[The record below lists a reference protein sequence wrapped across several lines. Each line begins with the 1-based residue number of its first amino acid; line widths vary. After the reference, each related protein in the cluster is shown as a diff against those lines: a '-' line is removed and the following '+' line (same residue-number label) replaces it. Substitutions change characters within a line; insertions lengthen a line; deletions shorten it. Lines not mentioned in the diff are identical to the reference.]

1 MQTAPAQLSRG
12 YPRFYST
19 YCPLANRYA
28 CYTVLAPDHCRGIL
42 LQKGPQ
48 ARVATYLLLTT
59 LEGVAELEARPSLQ
73 PATEAD
79 FEAILAEAAIVWEPP
94 QALQPLDG
102 DTF

>member
-1 MQTAPAQLSRG
+1 MQTAPAHLSRG
-12 YPRFYST
+12 YPRYYST
-19 YCPLANRYA
+19 YCPLAHRYA

-59 LEGVAELEARPSLQ
+59 LESVAELEARPSLQ
-73 PATEAD
+73 PASEAD
-79 FEAILAEAAIVWEPP
+79 FAAIMAEAELVWEPP
-94 QALQPLDG
+94 QALQPADG